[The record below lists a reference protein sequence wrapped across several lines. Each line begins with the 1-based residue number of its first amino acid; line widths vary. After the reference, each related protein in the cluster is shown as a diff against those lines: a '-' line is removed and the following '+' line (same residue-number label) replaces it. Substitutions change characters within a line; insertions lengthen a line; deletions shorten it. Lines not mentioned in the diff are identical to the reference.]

1 MMRGIDLML
10 QLQGE
15 LGCRI
20 PVGMLDRVQFQN
32 TYFFYC
38 QKQILGTTIRRFG
51 VMIGLEYFQ
60 PNPSCESKRMDWR
73 DDNDHQN

>member
-1 MMRGIDLML
+1 MEHICEQHMASGVFLKAEMMRGIELML

-32 TYFFYC
+32 TYFFLLP
-38 QKQILGTTIRRFG
+38 KTNFG
-51 VMIGLEYFQ
+51 NY
-60 PNPSCESKRMDWR
+60 N
-73 DDNDHQN
+73 